1 MLPARIVTL
10 DRLSFILSNLNKNN
24 VKDVKIKGCSSMYD
38 FDIYVGVSVY
48 KVKGVSYSTVKSAVD
63 SSVKESLEW

>member
-48 KVKGVSYSTVKSAVD
+48 KVKGVAYSTVKSAVD
-63 SSVKESLEW
+63 SSVKESLE

>member
-24 VKDVKIKGCSSMYD
+24 VRDVKIKGCYSMYD
-38 FDIYVGVSVY
+38 FDVYVGVSVY

-63 SSVKESLEW
+63 SSVKESLE